1 MPDKLENTEEKPG
14 RCDQRWTNVSIV
26 VGGLIGYSVAF
37 ALTMGVVAA
46 LTYGASGASATTAA
60 GVGMFVE
67 MLAFGVFAPLG
78 CLVGSILGFRLA
90 IRRLRR

>member
-1 MPDKLENTEEKPG
+1 
-14 RCDQRWTNVSIV
+14 
-26 VGGLIGYSVAF
+26 
-37 ALTMGVVAA
+37 MGVVAA